1 MAENQTSIGQDIGSA
16 AQKGGEAVRAA
27 KTMTKAAAAAGSGN
41 WVGAAVEVAKNPKAV
56 FYTTMA
62 IVIPIL
68 FIIICTL
75 SLPSMLFTK
84 DVKDVNDDSFNF
96 TTEEG
101 LLKTHEKISKAIDP
115 LYEAGYQTAKQLAQA
130 DAAIKCKEG
139 GYYGLMPVQFTGA
152 YVDGALSIDYESLM
166 AIVSVQSESEFEQ
179 KIKEAEEDGTDIDF
193 DYEPPTV
200 KEGIK
205 IIKTELT
212 KHQKELFFYTLIK
225 TEPYY
230 TNIGTTEEP
239 EYVTLVRYTYQIDQ
253 TPPDLL
259 AENFFGL
266 VETEEDPQLTKY
278 RHKSENLKYMM
289 YGDAADV
296 VFGSVIVS
304 QTTKAIVTQY
314 FNEGTET
321 FTFDGQYK
329 YPFDQKYRMSS
340 PFSQRTNP
348 VTGKREFHQGIDLA
362 APGGA
367 SIKSIS
373 DGVVISA
380 GFNSSYG
387 NRVLVYHGHINDKP
401 VLSLSAHMSKITA
414 TKGTKV
420 KAGDELGKVGS
431 TGRSTGNHL
440 HIEIIMGSEYLNPA
454 DYLQGI

>member
-1 MAENQTSIGQDIGSA
+1 MGENQTSIGQDLASA
-16 AQKGGEAVRAA
+16 AQKTGEAVRAA

-62 IVIPIL
+62 IVIPII
-68 FIIICTL
+68 FIIICVL
-75 SLPSMLFTK
+75 SLPSMLFSK

-101 LLKTHEKISKAIDP
+101 LIKTHEKLTKTIDP
-115 LYEAGYQTAKQLAQA
+115 LYEAGYQKAKQLANA
-130 DAAIKCKEG
+130 EATIKSQEG
-139 GYYGLMPVQFTGA
+139 GYYGMLPVKFTGA
-152 YVDGALSIDYESLM
+152 YIDGQVSVDYESLM

-179 KIKEAEEDGTDIDF
+179 KIKEAEESGTDVDF

-205 IIKTELT
+205 IIKAELT
-212 KHQKELFFYTLIK
+212 KHQSELFYYSLVN
-225 TEPYY
+225 TERYY
-230 TNIGTTEEP
+230 MNIGTTEEP
-239 EYVTLVRYTYQIDQ
+239 DYQTFVQYTYQIDQ

-289 YGDAADV
+289 YGDAAEV
-296 VFGSVIVS
+296 IFGSIQIFQS
-304 QTTKAIVTQY
+304 TKAIVTQY
-314 FNEGTET
+314 FNAGVET
-321 FTFDGQYK
+321 FAFDGQYK
-329 YPFDQKYRMSS
+329 YPFSQKYPMTSG
-340 PFSQRTNP
+340 FSQRINP
-348 VTGKREFHQGIDLA
+348 VSGKREFHPAIDIG
-362 APGGA
+362 APGGTP
-367 SIKSIS
+367 ITSIS

-401 VLSLSAHMSKITA
+401 VLSLYAHMSKITA
-414 TKGTKV
+414 TKGTII
-420 KAGDELGKVGS
+420 KAGDELGKVGR
-431 TGRSTGNHL
+431 TGMSTGNHL
-440 HIEIIMGSEYLNPA
+440 HIEIMQGNEYLNPA
-454 DYLQGI
+454 EYLQGM